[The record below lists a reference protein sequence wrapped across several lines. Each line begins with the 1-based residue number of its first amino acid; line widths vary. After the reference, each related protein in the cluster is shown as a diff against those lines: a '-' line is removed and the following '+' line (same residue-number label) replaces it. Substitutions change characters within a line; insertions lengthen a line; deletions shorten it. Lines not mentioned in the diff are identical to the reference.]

1 MSGSGSVYVSCLRSV
16 VQAASALGV
25 DRETLLRD
33 ADINA
38 DLLQVP
44 GEIIS
49 VSRYL
54 TLYRM
59 AVERSGD
66 PDFGL
71 YVGHIIFVSSINLHL
86 YMTAVCRDLRE
97 YFNMIPSTIRLRGDT
112 GRVLIR
118 AEGDYIRLEWHP
130 SNESIRCWRP
140 IVDEMLKSSA
150 EIVNAIS
157 ALPVPVLGAELA
169 YPAPDDTR
177 RLKQAFGSNLKF
189 GSDVSC
195 LYFSRESVRFPLVQL
210 DVGLG
215 DDFWAGPRHVLRE
228 PEQADPFLTD
238 VRAAIRRA
246 LPNGSPSVDDLSED
260 IGISRR
266 TLQRRLSAQGASF
279 KQILQDVR
287 EEQSRRYLDD
297 PRLAIT
303 EIALLLGYSD
313 QASFSNAF
321 KSWCGCAPTE
331 YRLRSARRVS
341 NH

>member
-1 MSGSGSVYVSCLRSV
+1 MSSGSVFVACLRSI

-25 DRETLLRD
+25 DRDSLLRD
-33 ADINA
+33 ADINP
-38 DLLQVP
+38 DLLRVP
-44 GEIIS
+44 TEIVS

-59 AVERSGD
+59 AVERSDD

-71 YVGHIIFVSSINLHL
+71 YVGHIMFVSSINLHL
-86 YMTAVCRDLRE
+86 YMTAVCRNLRE

-112 GRVLIR
+112 GRILIR
-118 AEGDYIRLEWHP
+118 PEGDFIRLEWHP
-130 SNESIRCWRP
+130 LNDTIRRWRP
-140 IVDEMLKSSA
+140 LVDEMLKSSA
-150 EIVNAIS
+150 DIVNAIS

-177 RLKQAFGSNLKF
+177 GLKLAFGSNLKF
-189 GSDVSC
+189 GSEVSC
-195 LYFSRESVRFPLVQL
+195 LQFARESVRYPLVEL
-210 DVGLG
+210 EDGLR
-215 DDFWAGPRHVLRE
+215 DDFWAGPRSVLRE
-228 PEQADPFLTD
+228 PEQADPFLVD

-246 LPNGSPSVDDLSED
+246 LPNGSPSVDDLAED

-266 TLQRRLSAQGASF
+266 TLQRRLNAQGASF
-279 KQILQDVR
+279 KQILQGVR

-321 KSWCGCAPTE
+321 KTWCGCAPSE
-331 YRLRSARRVS
+331 YRLRGGDQAPEL
-341 NH
+341 